1 MHRIGTALAT
11 TFSLLALGCA
21 ATPAATATHTPATAA
36 TAVAETKADTATQ
49 GAVATDEALAA
60 ADSDAST
67 PTTTT
72 ARTTAATPAARTAG
86 DYVVYRFTGSFRDRA
101 ATLTQR
107 VLSRTGDN
115 VLVAMTLDDGHTTET
130 IEATV
135 ADGAANRGEVLAVT
149 RLEGER
155 RVEGSLEDYDAL
167 LAKVT
172 LAADQNEAL
181 LGTET
186 RSVEISGTSIP
197 CRTVTFRVKVGKR
210 EAVLETTESDT
221 FAWGDVRGELRTPQG
236 QLLYRAEVVELGTMA
251 PKSET
256 VAHVEVDDADE

>member
-11 TFSLLALGCA
+11 TFSLIALGCA
-21 ATPAATATHTPATAA
+21 ATPAVTATHTPATTD
-36 TAVAETKADTATQ
+36 TAVAESKADTASTDDATKDE
-49 GAVATDEALAA
+49 AVYATDTDDALAPA
-60 ADSDAST
+60 PT
-67 PTTTT
+67 PVT
-72 ARTTAATPAARTAG
+72 APQAPAARAVG
-86 DYVVYRFTGSFRDRA
+86 DYVVYRFTGSFRDHA

-107 VLSRTGDN
+107 VLSRTGDH
-115 VLVAMTLDDGHTTET
+115 VLVAMTLDDGRTTET

-186 RSVEISGTSIP
+186 RTVEISGTSLP

-210 EAVLETTESDT
+210 DALLETTESDA